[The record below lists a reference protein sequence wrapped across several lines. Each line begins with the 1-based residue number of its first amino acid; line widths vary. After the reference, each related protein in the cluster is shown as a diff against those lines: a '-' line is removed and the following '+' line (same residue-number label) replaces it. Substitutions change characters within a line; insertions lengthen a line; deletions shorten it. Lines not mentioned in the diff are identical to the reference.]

1 MSKKT
6 GGSQT
11 HLFFKKERFSLA
23 IFLIPSIIII
33 FVFNLFPAFYSFF
46 LSFFNWNGF
55 SPNKEFVGF
64 NNYIMAFK
72 DPELRNSI
80 IVTLIYSS
88 LVTFL
93 SMIIGLLIALAL
105 NKDLK
110 GKSLFR
116 LLYFIPVVTPS
127 VASGI
132 TWKYLFDPYNGVINK
147 ILGYFNINGPQWL
160 NSTSWALFSVSIVGI
175 WKRIGFCMVIYLAA
189 LQDIPKSYLE
199 AAEVDGANVWHLF
212 RYIKLPLLLPSSLFL
227 IITGFIESFQVF
239 DLIYTMTNGG
249 PIGATDVLGFLLYR
263 HAFKYFNLGY
273 ASVIALI
280 IFVILFFLSIV
291 QWKYTGGGVKNVA

>member
-1 MSKKT
+1 MFKKT
-6 GGSQT
+6 GGSQA
-11 HLFFKKERFSLA
+11 HLFFTKERFSLT

-55 SPNKEFVGF
+55 SPNREFVGF
-64 NNYIMAFK
+64 SNYLIAFT

-80 IVTLIYSS
+80 IVTLIYSF
-88 LVTFL
+88 LVTFF
-93 SMIIGLLIALAL
+93 SMFIGLLIALAL
-105 NKDLK
+105 NKDLR

-132 TWKYLFDPYNGVINK
+132 TWKYLFDPYNGVINN
-147 ILGYFNINGPQWL
+147 ILSYFNIKGLQWL
-160 NSTSWALFSVSIVGI
+160 NSTSLALFSVSIVGI

-199 AAEVDGANVWHLF
+199 AAEVDGANSWHLF

-273 ASVIALI
+273 ASVVALI
-280 IFVILFFLSIV
+280 IFVILFLLSIV
-291 QWKYTGGGVKNVA
+291 QWKYTGGGVKNVE

>member
-1 MSKKT
+1 MSKKI
-6 GGSQT
+6 GGSQA
-11 HLFFKKERFSLA
+11 HHFFKGKRISLL
-23 IFLIPSIIII
+23 IFLLPSIIII

-46 LSFFNWNGF
+46 LSFFDWNGF
-55 SPNKEFVGF
+55 SQSKVFVGF

-80 IVTLIYSS
+80 IVTLIYSL
-88 LVTFL
+88 LVTFI
-93 SMIIGLLIALAL
+93 SMFIGLLVALAL

-132 TWKYLFDPYNGVINK
+132 TWKYLFDPYNGVINN
-147 ILGYFNINGPQWL
+147 ILGFFNINGPQWL

-199 AAEVDGANVWHLF
+199 AAEVDGANSWNAF

-227 IITGFIESFQVF
+227 IITGFIEAFQVF

-273 ASVIALI
+273 ASVVALI
-280 IFVILFFLSIV
+280 IFVILFLLSIV
-291 QWKYTGGGVKNVA
+291 QWKYTGGGVKNVE